1 MLSNGVRQ
9 VPYPETTTSFEP
21 VAEVSGSVADELVQQ
36 GVVFTEER
44 EYDEPGP
51 ARWAL
56 VELEDGTE
64 FLLVHHTAHPRRV
77 LEVRARAVDAA
88 PATLLTDLFRALDV
102 MPEVYHVS
110 DGWPERRGG

>member
-9 VPYPETTTSFEP
+9 VPYPEARTSCEP

-36 GVVFTEER
+36 GVLFTEER

-64 FLLVHHTAHPRRV
+64 FLLVHHTAHPRRM
-77 LEVRARAVDAA
+77 LEMRAPAVDVA
-88 PATLLTDLFRALDV
+88 PATLLTGLFRALDL
-102 MPEVYHVS
+102 MPDDYHVS
-110 DGWPERRGG
+110 DGWPERPGG